1 MAPTADVIAEFID
14 DHRRAD
20 RLLIRIKALPWGDPR
35 RRRLIGEA
43 IVVLSRHAGA
53 EARFLDPLLRLR
65 VDEGADLAGR
75 EQTDRTRLDRLLG
88 ELSTARSSGPQAD
101 ALVSRVLFDFRDH
114 AERQE
119 RVLFPALREAASAA
133 DLDLVGARL
142 RAARRATQRR
152 SGVQLEEPSPAD
164 RLIPSRTPDAAH
176 PATGPAHVGRFGG
189 DVPPHPAPRTR
200 RGKKSPNSA
209 H

>member
-1 MAPTADVIAEFID
+1 MAPTADVIADFID

-75 EQTDRTRLDRLLG
+75 EQTDRTRLDRLLRD
-88 ELSTARSSGPQAD
+88 LSSARGSGPQAD
-101 ALVSRVLFDFRDH
+101 TLVTRVLFDFRDH
-114 AERQE
+114 ARRQE
-119 RVLFPALREAASAA
+119 HVLFPALRGAASAA
-133 DLDLVGARL
+133 DLDRVAAQL
-142 RAARRATQRR
+142 RAARRVRQRP
-152 SGVQLEEPSPAD
+152 SGVQREEPSPAD
-164 RLIPSRTPDAAH
+164 RLIPSGTPDAAN
-176 PATGPAHVGRFGG
+176 PATRPAHPGRSRS
-189 DVPPHPAPRTR
+189 DLPHRRDPRTR
-200 RGKKSPNSA
+200 QGKKSPNSA

>member
-43 IVVLSRHAGA
+43 IVVLCRHAGA
-53 EARFLDPLLRLR
+53 EARFLDPLLRSR

-75 EQTDRTRLDRLLG
+75 EQTDRTRLDHVLG
-88 ELSTARSSGPQAD
+88 DLASARSSGPQAD
-101 ALVSRVLFDFRDH
+101 ALVTRVLFDFREH
-114 AERQE
+114 AQRQE
-119 RVLFPALREAASAA
+119 HVLFPALRGAASAA
-133 DLDLVGARL
+133 DLDRVGAQL

-164 RLIPSRTPDAAH
+164 RLIPSGAPDAAH
-176 PATGPAHVGRFGG
+176 PASGPAYAGRFRG
-189 DVPPHPAPRTR
+189 D
-200 RGKKSPNSA
+200 
-209 H
+209 